1 MTAPI
6 LAGIAMVRGPHF
18 EACDGMTC
26 YWIYDLPNWKLG
38 LLIVSII
45 VSGSILGYLVSR
57 RTVRKL
63 LGSSDRYNDVVSW
76 VFTGVGVFYGLAL
89 GLIAVAT
96 WENYSDI
103 DAHASKEAALIGALF
118 DNLDGYGPPYQAA
131 LEGQLRAYTRFIIE
145 RDWPAHRQ
153 GRVDEE
159 GTRLLSRFE
168 DTVMRIEPGS
178 DRVKLV
184 HGQVISD
191 LNQVDDARGL
201 RLSSV
206 TAGLP
211 AVLWAVVL
219 IGGVLN
225 IMLLYLFWIE
235 NRTLHLTLIGLY
247 SGFIALLIFLTAAM
261 DNPYRGEFSVSPD
274 TFRDVLEK
282 RMGASSLDKG

>member
-118 DNLDGYGPPYQAA
+118 DDLDGYGPPYQASPGGPTSC
-131 LEGQLRAYTRFIIE
+131 LHPVHHREGLAG
-145 RDWPAHRQ
+145 PPSGAG
-153 GRVDEE
+153 GRGGHPPPVPVRRY
-159 GTRLLSRFE
+159 GHA
-168 DTVMRIEPGS
+168 
-178 DRVKLV
+178 DR
-184 HGQVISD
+184 
-191 LNQVDDARGL
+191 
-201 RLSSV
+201 
-206 TAGLP
+206 AGLGP
-211 AVLWAVVL
+211 REAGPRPGHQRPQP
-219 IGGVLN
+219 GG
-225 IMLLYLFWIE
+225 
-235 NRTLHLTLIGLY
+235 RRGDSACRRSPPDCRRC
-247 SGFIALLIFLTAAM
+247 SG
-261 DNPYRGEFSVSPD
+261 PSC
-274 TFRDVLEK
+274 
-282 RMGASSLDKG
+282 